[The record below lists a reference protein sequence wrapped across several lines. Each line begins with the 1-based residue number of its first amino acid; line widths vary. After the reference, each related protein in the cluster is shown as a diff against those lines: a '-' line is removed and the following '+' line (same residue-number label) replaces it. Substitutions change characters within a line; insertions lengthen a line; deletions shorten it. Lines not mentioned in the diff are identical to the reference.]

1 MKKFIFKVFKVN
13 TIIALTSV
21 VCFASEP
28 VKFDLP
34 SVPDAQLVSQEFIN
48 KVTPKS
54 IKEDESGHE
63 VLSQVAD
70 DVLAYWWSSTPLRQT
85 SFVRAAESLEKKAQ
99 LSGSIKDVN
108 QIHHVF
114 DFKVLIL
121 QALARFEYKGWF
133 NAGLNYNVRTNK
145 TEAEVIKPI
154 SQNQDLILSQELNTE
169 ETHSKISLKF
179 KW

>member
-1 MKKFIFKVFKVN
+1 MKEFIFKVFKIN
-13 TIIALTSV
+13 LIIALAST
-21 VCFASEP
+21 VCWAAEIN
-28 VKFDLP
+28 KMELP
-34 SVPDAQLVSQEFIN
+34 DIPEARLVSVEFVQ

-54 IKEDESGHE
+54 IEENESGKD
-63 VLSQVAD
+63 VLSGVAD

-85 SFVRAAESLEKKAQ
+85 SFVRAAESIEKKAQ
-99 LSGSIKDVN
+99 LSGSVKDSN

-154 SQNQDLILSQELNTE
+154 SQNQDLILSQELNSI
-169 ETHSKISLKF
+169 ETRSKISIKF
-179 KW
+179 RW